1 MPIMKTSCR
10 INISL
15 FIIFLLG
22 LAFVLLTGVNR
33 TLFVDIN
40 SSASHLN
47 PFIWANLTLLGDT
60 LIACVIMI
68 LFIRKRPDLV
78 WSGILAA
85 LLGTII
91 VIILK
96 SYFDNPR
103 PPATI
108 EKNLIFIIGPSL
120 KRHSFPSGHTV
131 TIFTLAGI
139 LMFYF
144 KSVLS
149 KAGLVI
155 LALLVGISRIAVGVH
170 WPVDVLAGAALGLV
184 CATFGVLI
192 ITKLGWNRNRRAQLI
207 TGFLLILSD
216 LYLLVFYNCRYEQAV
231 YLQSLIALIVL
242 IAGIREYYLLLKDK

>member
-1 MPIMKTSCR
+1 MKTSYK
-10 INISL
+10 INLSL
-15 FIIFLLG
+15 FVIFLLG

-60 LIACVIMI
+60 LTACVIMI
-68 LFIRKRPDLV
+68 LFIRKRPDLI

-85 LLGTII
+85 FLGTII
-91 VIILK
+91 VNILK
-96 SYFDNPR
+96 FYFDIPR

-108 EKNLIFIIGPSL
+108 DKNLIFIIGPSL

-131 TIFTLAGI
+131 TIFTLAGV

-144 KSVLS
+144 KYLLS

-170 WPVDVLAGAALGLV
+170 WPVDVLAGAALGMV
-184 CATFGVLI
+184 CATLGVFI
-192 ITKLGWNRNRRAQLI
+192 ITKLRWNRNRRAQLI
-207 TGFLLILSD
+207 TGILLILSD

-231 YLQSLIALIVL
+231 YLQSLIAIIVL
-242 IAGIREYYLLLKDK
+242 IAGIREYYFLLKGK